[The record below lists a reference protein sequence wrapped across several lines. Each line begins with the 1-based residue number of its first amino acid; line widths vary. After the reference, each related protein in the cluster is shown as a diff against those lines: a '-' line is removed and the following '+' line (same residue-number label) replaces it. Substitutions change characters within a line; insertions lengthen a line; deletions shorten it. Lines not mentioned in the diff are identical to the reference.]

1 MLALR
6 FKDDDVLEVGIDE
19 AGRGCFW
26 GPLMAG
32 ACSWPPRSSWT
43 AEHESVALEIR
54 DSKKISPK
62 KRERIAD
69 AIRRLAPLAAVGTVT
84 AAEIDEHGI
93 TWANQEA
100 FRRAFGGLGLQGDLK
115 PRLLLDGQIPLPG
128 HSDHHCIVEGD
139 GTYLNIA
146 AASILAKVAH
156 DRWVQAACDA
166 EPLLAERYG
175 LRTCM
180 GYGTEVHRAG
190 LKEHGAHAHH
200 RKLFVRNWV
209 PTSSIPLSF
218 VSNTKENRPR
228 THDEASCLIRL

>member
-26 GPLMAG
+26 GPLVAG
-32 ACSWPPRSSWT
+32 ACSWPPRSAWT
-43 AEHESVALEIR
+43 AEHEAVALEIR

-62 KRERIAD
+62 KRLRIAD
-69 AIRRLAPLAAVGTVT
+69 AIRRLAPLAAVGSVS

-100 FRRAFGGLGLQGDLK
+100 FRRALGGLGLQGDLK

-128 HSDHHCIVEGD
+128 HPDFHCIVEGD

-146 AASILAKVAH
+146 AASILAKVEH
-156 DRWVQAACDA
+156 DRWVQATCDA
-166 EPLLAERYG
+166 EPGLAERYG

-180 GYGTEVHRAG
+180 GYGTAVHRAG
-190 LKEHGAHAHH
+190 LKEHGPH
-200 RKLFVRNWV
+200 RQHRTLFVRNW
-209 PTSSIPLSF
+209 IPSGLHSMP
-218 VSNTKENRPR
+218 SNGKENKPR
-228 THDEASCLIRL
+228 IEEPCLIKL